1 MEGGGKGAVASVME
15 AAANVAASAKS
26 GLDKTKAVVEEKVER
41 MSSKDEVEKDMA
53 TLRKDEKLDLAEHR
67 KHKAYAQNAA
77 AASAPPGAV
86 SPNFTDGSGFDTI
99 SSHTKPAAIL
109 SSNADLGGPVAAT
122 SHVVEGSLSP
132 VNPNR
137 SELPASY
144 HPGSVDH
151 IPNQTEFPAQVV
163 QPSPAIVSNLTNTAM
178 PPQVQL
184 INSTKTEMA
193 RPGNNTRPGTYMSA
207 D

>member
-1 MEGGGKGAVASVME
+1 
-15 AAANVAASAKS
+15 
-26 GLDKTKAVVEEKVER
+26 

-109 SSNADLGGPVAAT
+109 SSNADLGGPVSAA
-122 SHVVEGSLSP
+122 SHVVGGSLSP
-132 VNPNR
+132 VNPNCT
-137 SELPASY
+137 ELPASY
-144 HPGSVDH
+144 HPGVDH

-163 QPSPAIVSNLTNTAM
+163 QPSPAIVSNPTNTGM
-178 PPQVQL
+178 PSHVQP
-184 INSTKTEMA
+184 INPTQTEMA
-193 RPGNNTRPGTYMSA
+193 HPENNTRPGTYMSTK
-207 D
+207 